1 MRSFDERPS
10 PVVIRPDQLA
20 SGLLE
25 SAPDAIVGVND
36 HGVIVLINAQA
47 ERLFG
52 YERNELIGQPIEI
65 LVPDS
70 ARALHPARREGYV
83 GDPIPRPMGAGV
95 ELSARRKD
103 GSEFPAEISLSA
115 IDSEDGI
122 IVSAAVRDVTD
133 RKRAEAKFKGL
144 LEAAPDAIVG
154 VNDSGVIVLI
164 NAQAE
169 RLFGYPRE
177 AMLNQHIE
185 MLVPESVRHLHPQRR
200 GTYIADPVPRP
211 MGAGMELSARRADGT
226 EFPAEISLSAIDSED
241 GIIVSAAVRDVSDR
255 KFIEQQL
262 RDKNTELETM
272 GRAKDTFLASMSH
285 ELRTPLNAIIGF
297 TGALLMEL
305 SGPLNAEQH
314 RQLATVEYSGKH
326 LLSIINDL
334 LDLAKIESGAVELS
348 LENVDLVEIVEG
360 VMSTLVPLAEGKG
373 LELASHLPAPTV
385 AVRSDHRALGQILI
399 NLVSN
404 AVKFTDEGRVDV
416 TISPGTADT
425 GPQITVVDTGPGIEA
440 AEVDQLFDAFER
452 GRGAAVKRIEG
463 TGLGLHISLK
473 LAELIGAHIAVE
485 TVFGRGST
493 FSVTLPAVVPTA
505 VPATV

>member
-1 MRSFDERPS
+1 
-10 PVVIRPDQLA
+10 VVIRPDQLA

-25 SAPDAIVGVND
+25 SAPDAIIGVND
-36 HGVIVLINAQA
+36 VGVIVLMNAQA
-47 ERLFG
+47 VRLFG
-52 YERNELIGQPIEI
+52 YSRDELLGQPIEL
-65 LVPDS
+65 LVPESVRD
-70 ARALHPARREGYV
+70 LHPARREGYV

-103 GSEFPAEISLSA
+103 GTEFPAEISLSA
-115 IDSEDGI
+115 IDTEEGI
-122 IVSAAVRDVTD
+122 VVSAAVRDVSD
-133 RKRAEAKFKGL
+133 RKRAEAKFRGL

-154 VNDSGVIVLI
+154 VNDDGIIVLI

-177 AMLNQHIE
+177 AMLNHHIE

-226 EFPAEISLSAIDSED
+226 EFPAEISLSAIDSEE
-241 GIIVSAAVRDVSDR
+241 GIIVSAAVRDVSER

-262 RDKNTELETM
+262 RDKNRELETM

-305 SGPLNAEQH
+305 SGPLNEEQH
-314 RQLATVEYSGKH
+314 RQLTTVEYSGKH

-348 LENVDLVEIVEG
+348 LETVDLVEIVEG
-360 VMSTLVPLAEGKG
+360 VMSTLVPLAVGKG
-373 LELASHLPAPTV
+373 LKLSSHVPAQTIS
-385 AVRSDHRALGQILI
+385 VRSDHRALGQILI

-404 AVKFTDEGRVDV
+404 AVKFTDEGTIEVTVALGSGRIGPRV
-416 TISPGTADT
+416 
-425 GPQITVVDTGPGIEA
+425 TVIDTGPGIPPTEL
-440 AEVDQLFDAFER
+440 DQIFDAFER
-452 GRGAAVKRIEG
+452 GAGNAVRRVEG

-473 LAELIGAHIAVE
+473 LAELIGARIDVE
-485 TVFGRGST
+485 TAVGRGST
-493 FSVTLPAVVPTA
+493 FAVTLPALVQAPVEDAIPAA
-505 VPATV
+505 V